1 MKPTSILGRYLT
13 KQLLMN
19 FFGVLL
25 MIVGII
31 LMFEMIEL
39 LRRTSSRTDIGGWFM
54 LQMAFTKMPRVLDIV
69 FPFVMMI
76 AAMMTFWKF
85 SKTNEYVVI
94 RSAGVS
100 VWGFLAPALFAVF
113 VLGVLNVSFLN
124 PLSAKLYETYE
135 TLDLRFKT
143 KNPNAV
149 LFSSKGLWIR
159 EALSDDVVSV
169 LQAKSVRQ
177 DEESLYLHEVSV
189 LEMDRDSQILRRM
202 EAFGGILKNKNM
214 ELRDVRIFKSG
225 EPTETLSSV
234 KYETSLN
241 LDRIKENFVE
251 PDAISFW
258 ALPETIHFYEMS
270 GFAAGHH
277 KMRFYTLLV
286 SPFLLCSMV
295 LIASIFALKPNVRK
309 GGVLVLIIGGIV
321 TGFLV
326 YFLSQVI
333 YAFGINAYLPPSFAA
348 LTPSLVIIL
357 ITVSVLLHLEDG

>member
-1 MKPTSILGRYLT
+1 MKPTSILGRYLS
-13 KQLLMN
+13 KQLLLN
-19 FFGVLL
+19 FFGVLF

-31 LMFEMIEL
+31 LLFEMIEL
-39 LRRTSSRTDIGGWFM
+39 LRRTSARTDISTWFM

-76 AAMMTFWKF
+76 ASMMTFWKF
-85 SKTNEYVVI
+85 SKTNEYVII

-100 VWGFLAPALFAVF
+100 VWGFLAPALVAVF
-113 VLGVLNVSFLN
+113 ILGVLNVGFMN

-149 LFSSKGLWIR
+149 LFSSKGLWTR
-159 EALSDDVVSV
+159 EAIDEKTVSV
-169 LQAKSVRQ
+169 LQAKGIRQ
-177 DEESLYLHEVSV
+177 EDEALYLRNVSV
-189 LEMDRDSQILRRM
+189 LEMDRDSQILRRI
-202 EAFGGILKNKNM
+202 EAFGGILKDRTM

-225 EPTETLSSV
+225 QPTETLSSL

-241 LDRIKENFVE
+241 LDRIKENFIE

-277 KMRFYTLLV
+277 KMRFYTLLI

-295 LIASIFALKPNVRK
+295 LVAAIFALKPNVRK
-309 GGVLVLIIGGIV
+309 GGVLILIVGGII
-321 TGFLV
+321 TGFMV
-326 YFLSQVI
+326 YFLSQII
-333 YAFGINAYLPPSFAA
+333 YAFGTNAYMPPSFAA
-348 LTPSLVIIL
+348 LAPSLIIML

>member
-1 MKPTSILGRYLT
+1 MKPTSILGRYLS
-13 KQLLMN
+13 KQLLIN

-25 MIVGII
+25 MIIGII

-39 LRRTSSRTDIGGWFM
+39 LRRTSSRTDISTWFM

-76 AAMMTFWKF
+76 ASMMTFWKF

-100 VWGFLAPALFAVF
+100 VWGFLAPALVAVF
-113 VLGVLNVSFLN
+113 ILGALNVGFMN

-149 LFSSKGLWIR
+149 LFSSKGLWTR
-159 EALSDDVVSV
+159 EAIDENTVSV
-169 LQAKSVRQ
+169 LQAKRVKQ
-177 DEESLYLHEVSV
+177 EEDTLYLRNVSV
-189 LEMDRDSQILRRM
+189 LEMDRDAQILRRI
-202 EAFGGILKNKNM
+202 EAFGGILKDKIM
-214 ELRDVRIFKSG
+214 ELRDVRIFRSG
-225 EPTETLSSV
+225 QPTEVLNNL

-258 ALPETIHFYEMS
+258 ALPDTIHFYEMS

-277 KMRFYTLLV
+277 KMRFYTLLI
-286 SPFLLCSMV
+286 SPFLLCGMV
-295 LIASIFALKPNVRK
+295 LIAAIFALKPNIRK
-309 GGVLVLIIGGIV
+309 GGVLILIVSGIV
-321 TGFLV
+321 TGFMV

-333 YAFGINAYLPPSFAA
+333 YAFGINGYLPPSFAA
-348 LTPSLVIIL
+348 IAPSLIITL